1 MSIQKSLIVVCGPT
15 AVGKTAMAIELASM
29 LGTEILSADSRQFFR
44 ELIIGAAMPSAEEL
58 SAVPHHFIGHLSIQ
72 DPYNVSAFEQEAL
85 SRIEKLHERHNT
97 LLLVGGSGLY
107 IDAVCNG
114 IDVLPDPDPNLRL
127 SLKAL
132 MAAEGIT
139 ALQEK
144 LLMLDPEY
152 YKVVDLKNPT
162 RLIRALEVCITS
174 GQTYTSLRIRK
185 QNPRPFRIIK
195 IGLDLPKAELM
206 ERIRQRTLAMLECGL
221 EEECRS
227 LLPYRQLNALNTVGY
242 KEMFSYLDGAI
253 TLEEATEKIIVNTWR
268 YAKRQLTWFRR
279 DPEIKWFSKSPAS
292 EIMNEIQPFIN
303 HP

>member
-15 AVGKTAMAIELASM
+15 AVGKTAMAIELAGM

-44 ELIIGAAMPSAEEL
+44 ELIIGTAMPTAEEL
-58 SAVPHHFIGHLSIQ
+58 ATVPHHFIGHLSIQ
-72 DPYNVSAFEQEAL
+72 EPYNVSAFEQEAL
-85 SRIEKLHERHNT
+85 SRIEKLHEQHNT

-107 IDAVCNG
+107 IDAVCSG
-114 IDVLPDPDPNLRL
+114 IDVLPDPDPKLRL

-132 MAAEGIT
+132 MAADGIE

-144 LLMLDPEY
+144 LLTLDPEY
-152 YKVVDLKNPT
+152 YQVVDLKNPT

-227 LLPYRQLNALNTVGY
+227 LLPYRHLNALNTVGY
-242 KEMFSYLDGAI
+242 KEMFSYLDGTM

-279 DPEIKWFSKSPAS
+279 DPEIKWFSKSYAS
-292 EIMNEIQPFIN
+292 EVMIEIQHLIN